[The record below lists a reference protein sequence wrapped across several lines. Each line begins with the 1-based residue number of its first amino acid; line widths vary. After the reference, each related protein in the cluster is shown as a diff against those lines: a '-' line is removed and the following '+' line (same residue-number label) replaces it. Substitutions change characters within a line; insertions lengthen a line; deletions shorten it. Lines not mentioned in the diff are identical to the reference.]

1 MNSAVIIFQQ
11 MIVLFGMMLVG
22 FFCYKKDW
30 IDDHSYEK
38 LSKIVVNI
46 LNPLLVIDGVLGKST
61 EGSTHKLL
69 INLGIVILY
78 FVFLIIISIPVVK
91 LIHPEREN
99 VGVYRLMMIFSNVG
113 FMGIPVISALYG
125 SDVIIYIVFYML
137 GYNFLLYTY
146 GIILA
151 RSSARDTEESIM
163 EAEIVVESGHTM
175 KLEKRARTVRTAAK
189 SNLKDNLRA
198 IINPG
203 TIAGLIAI
211 VLFVCR
217 IQVAA
222 PVASFIKYLSQCVVP
237 LSMILIG
244 ASMAQQELKAIFKDV
259 RMYWFLLIRLILIP
273 VLVALCVRNLPVDSQ
288 ILGVF
293 ILMLAMPVGSIV
305 VLVAMEEGA
314 DSACCTRGSVVSTL
328 LSIITIPI
336 IALLLP

>member
-1 MNSAVIIFQQ
+1 MGSAIVIFQQ
-11 MIVLFGMMLVG
+11 MMVLFGMMLVG
-22 FFCYKKDW
+22 FFCYKWDW
-30 IDDHSYEK
+30 IDDHSYGK

-46 LNPLLVIDGVLGKST
+46 LNPLLVIDGVLGKSRD
-61 EGSTHKLL
+61 GSFHNLL
-69 INLGIVILY
+69 TNLVMVILY

-91 LIHPEREN
+91 TIRPEKEN

-151 RSSARDTEESIM
+151 RSSAKPAY
-163 EAEIVVESGHTM
+163 AENHNSKGSFKE
-175 KLEKRARTVRTAAK
+175 
-189 SNLKDNLRA
+189 NLKA

-203 TIAGLIAI
+203 TIAGIIAI
-211 VLFVCR
+211 ILFVCK

-222 PVASFIKYLSQCVVP
+222 PMTSFIQYLSQCVVP
-237 LSMILIG
+237 FSMILIG
-244 ASMAQQELKAIFKDV
+244 ASMAQQELKTIFKDV

-273 VLVALCVRNLPVDSQ
+273 VIMALCVRNLPLDPQ

-305 VLVAMEEGA
+305 VLVAMEQGA
-314 DSACCTRGSVVSTL
+314 DSACCTRGSVISTL
-328 LSIITIPI
+328 LSIITIPV

>member
-1 MNSAVIIFQQ
+1 MGSAIVIFQQ
-11 MIVLFGMMLVG
+11 MMVLFGMMLVG
-22 FFCYKKDW
+22 FFCYKWDW
-30 IDDHSYEK
+30 IDDHSYGK

-46 LNPLLVIDGVLGKST
+46 LNPLLVIDGVLGKSRD
-61 EGSTHKLL
+61 GSFHNLL
-69 INLGIVILY
+69 TNLVMVILY

-91 LIHPEREN
+91 IIRPEKEN

-151 RSSARDTEESIM
+151 RSSAKPAY
-163 EAEIVVESGHTM
+163 AENHNSNGSFKE
-175 KLEKRARTVRTAAK
+175 
-189 SNLKDNLRA
+189 NLKS

-203 TIAGLIAI
+203 TIAGIIAI
-211 VLFVCR
+211 ILFVCK

-222 PVASFIKYLSQCVVP
+222 PMTSFIKYLSQCVVP
-237 LSMILIG
+237 FSMILIG
-244 ASMAQQELKAIFKDV
+244 ASMAQQELKIIFKDV

-273 VLVALCVRNLPVDSQ
+273 VIMALCVRNLPIDSQ

-305 VLVAMEEGA
+305 VLVAMEQGA
-314 DSACCTRGSVVSTL
+314 DSACCTRGSVISTL
-328 LSIITIPI
+328 LSIITIPV

>member
-1 MNSAVIIFQQ
+1 MGSAIVIFQQ
-11 MIVLFGMMLVG
+11 MMVLFGMMLVG
-22 FFCYKKDW
+22 FFCYKWDW
-30 IDDHSYEK
+30 IDDHSYGK

-46 LNPLLVIDGVLGKST
+46 LNPLLVIDGVLGKSRD
-61 EGSTHKLL
+61 GSFHNLL
-69 INLGIVILY
+69 TNLVMVILY

-91 LIHPEREN
+91 IIRPEKEN
-99 VGVYRLMMIFSNVG
+99 IGVYRLMMIFSNVG

-151 RSSARDTEESIM
+151 RSSAKPAY
-163 EAEIVVESGHTM
+163 AENHNSNGSFKE
-175 KLEKRARTVRTAAK
+175 
-189 SNLKDNLRA
+189 NLKA

-203 TIAGLIAI
+203 TIAGIIAI
-211 VLFVCR
+211 ILFVCK

-222 PVASFIKYLSQCVVP
+222 PMTSFIKYLSQCVVP
-237 LSMILIG
+237 FSMILIG
-244 ASMAQQELKAIFKDV
+244 ASMAQQELKTIFKDV

-273 VLVALCVRNLPVDSQ
+273 VIMALCVRNLPIDSQ

-305 VLVAMEEGA
+305 VLVAMEQGA
-314 DSACCTRGSVVSTL
+314 DSACCTRGSVISTL
-328 LSIITIPI
+328 LSIITIPV

>member
-1 MNSAVIIFQQ
+1 MGSAIVIFQQ
-11 MIVLFGMMLVG
+11 MMVLFGMMLVG
-22 FFCYKKDW
+22 FFCYKWDW
-30 IDDHSYEK
+30 IDDHSYGK

-46 LNPLLVIDGVLGKST
+46 LNPLLVIDGVLGKSRD
-61 EGSTHKLL
+61 GSFHNLL
-69 INLGIVILY
+69 TNLVMVILY

-91 LIHPEREN
+91 IIRPEKEN

-151 RSSARDTEESIM
+151 RSSAKPAY
-163 EAEIVVESGHTM
+163 AENHNSNGSFKE
-175 KLEKRARTVRTAAK
+175 
-189 SNLKDNLRA
+189 NLKA

-203 TIAGLIAI
+203 TIAGIIAI
-211 VLFVCR
+211 ILFVCK

-222 PVASFIKYLSQCVVP
+222 PMTSFIKYLSQCVVP
-237 LSMILIG
+237 FSMILIG
-244 ASMAQQELKAIFKDV
+244 ASMAQQELKTIFKDV

-273 VLVALCVRNLPVDSQ
+273 VIMALCVRNLPIDSQ

-305 VLVAMEEGA
+305 VLVAMEQGA
-314 DSACCTRGSVVSTL
+314 DSACCTRGSVISTL
-328 LSIITIPI
+328 LSIITIPV

>member
-1 MNSAVIIFQQ
+1 MSSAFIIFQQ
-11 MIVLFGMMLVG
+11 MLVLFGVMLVG
-22 FFCYKKDW
+22 YFCYKIDW
-30 IDDHSYEK
+30 IDDHTYGK

-46 LNPLLVIDGVLGKST
+46 LNPLLVIDGVLGKNT
-61 EGSTHKLL
+61 GEDLNK
-69 INLGIVILY
+69 LGINFGMMIIY
-78 FVFLIIISIPVVK
+78 FIFLIIISIPVVK
-91 LIHPEREN
+91 LLRPEKKN
-99 VGVYRLMMIFSNVG
+99 VGLYRLMMIFSNVG

-125 SDVIIYIVFYML
+125 SGVIIYIVFYML

-151 RSSARDTEESIM
+151 RRSAQRNSQRN
-163 EAEIVVESGHTM
+163 
-175 KLEKRARTVRTAAK
+175 EKENGEKSTVSFKENIK
-189 SNLKDNLRA
+189 S

-203 TIAGLIAI
+203 VIAGIFAI
-211 VLFVCR
+211 FLFVMN

-244 ASMAQQELKAIFKDV
+244 ASMAQHELKSIFNEMK
-259 RMYWFLLIRLILIP
+259 MYWFLLIRLVIIP
-273 VLVALCVRNLPVDSQ
+273 IAVALLVRQLPIDPE

-305 VLVAMEEGA
+305 VLVAMEQGA
-314 DSACCTRGSVVSTL
+314 DSTCCTKGSVVSTL

-336 IALLLP
+336 VAMLLP

>member
-1 MNSAVIIFQQ
+1 MGSAIVIFQQ
-11 MIVLFGMMLVG
+11 MMVLFGMMLVG
-22 FFCYKKDW
+22 FFCYKWDW
-30 IDDHSYEK
+30 IDDHSYGK

-46 LNPLLVIDGVLGKST
+46 LNPLLVIDGVLGKSRD
-61 EGSTHKLL
+61 GSFHNLL
-69 INLGIVILY
+69 TNLVMVILY

-91 LIHPEREN
+91 IIRPEKEN

-151 RSSARDTEESIM
+151 RSSAKPAY
-163 EAEIVVESGHTM
+163 AENHNSNGSFKE
-175 KLEKRARTVRTAAK
+175 
-189 SNLKDNLRA
+189 NLKA

-203 TIAGLIAI
+203 TIAGIIAI
-211 VLFVCR
+211 ILFVCK

-222 PVASFIKYLSQCVVP
+222 PMTSFIKYLSQCVVP
-237 LSMILIG
+237 FSMILIG
-244 ASMAQQELKAIFKDV
+244 ASMAQQELKTIFKDV

-273 VLVALCVRNLPVDSQ
+273 VIMALCVRNLSIDSQ

-305 VLVAMEEGA
+305 VLVAMEQGA
-314 DSACCTRGSVVSTL
+314 DSACCTRGSVISTL

>member
-1 MNSAVIIFQQ
+1 M
-11 MIVLFGMMLVG
+11 MVLFGMMLVG
-22 FFCYKKDW
+22 FFCYKWDW
-30 IDDHSYEK
+30 IDDHSYGK

-46 LNPLLVIDGVLGKST
+46 LNPLLVIDGVLGKSRD
-61 EGSTHKLL
+61 GSFHNLL
-69 INLGIVILY
+69 TNLVMVILY

-91 LIHPEREN
+91 IIRPEKEN
-99 VGVYRLMMIFSNVG
+99 IGVYRLMMIFSNVG

-151 RSSARDTEESIM
+151 RSSAKPAY
-163 EAEIVVESGHTM
+163 AENHNSNGSFKE
-175 KLEKRARTVRTAAK
+175 
-189 SNLKDNLRA
+189 NLKA

-203 TIAGLIAI
+203 TIAGIIAI
-211 VLFVCR
+211 ILFVCK

-222 PVASFIKYLSQCVVP
+222 PMTSFIKYLSQCVVP
-237 LSMILIG
+237 FSMILIG
-244 ASMAQQELKAIFKDV
+244 ASMAQQELKTIFKDV

-273 VLVALCVRNLPVDSQ
+273 VIMALCVRNLPIDSQ

-305 VLVAMEEGA
+305 VLVAMEQGA
-314 DSACCTRGSVVSTL
+314 DSACCTRGSVISTL
-328 LSIITIPI
+328 LSIITIPV

>member
-1 MNSAVIIFQQ
+1 MGSAIVIFQQ
-11 MIVLFGMMLVG
+11 MMVLFGMMLVG
-22 FFCYKKDW
+22 FFCYKWDW
-30 IDDHSYEK
+30 IDDHSYGK

-46 LNPLLVIDGVLGKST
+46 LNPLLVIDGVLGKSRDD
-61 EGSTHKLL
+61 SFYNLL
-69 INLGIVILY
+69 TNLVMVILY

-91 LIHPEREN
+91 IIRPEKEN
-99 VGVYRLMMIFSNVG
+99 IGVYRLMMIFSNVG

-151 RSSARDTEESIM
+151 RSSAKPAY
-163 EAEIVVESGHTM
+163 AENHNSNGSFKE
-175 KLEKRARTVRTAAK
+175 
-189 SNLKDNLRA
+189 NLKA

-203 TIAGLIAI
+203 TIAGIIAI
-211 VLFVCR
+211 ILFVCK

-222 PVASFIKYLSQCVVP
+222 PMTSFIKYLSQCVVP
-237 LSMILIG
+237 FSMILIG
-244 ASMAQQELKAIFKDV
+244 ASMAQQELKTIFKDV

-273 VLVALCVRNLPVDSQ
+273 VIMALCVRNLPIDSQ

-305 VLVAMEEGA
+305 VLVAMEQGA
-314 DSACCTRGSVVSTL
+314 DSACCTRGSVISTL
-328 LSIITIPI
+328 LSIITIPV

>member
-1 MNSAVIIFQQ
+1 MGSAIVIFQQ
-11 MIVLFGMMLVG
+11 MMVLFGMMLVG
-22 FFCYKKDW
+22 FFCYKWDW
-30 IDDHSYEK
+30 IDDHSYGK

-46 LNPLLVIDGVLGKST
+46 LNPLLVIDGVLGKSRD
-61 EGSTHKLL
+61 GSFHNLL
-69 INLGIVILY
+69 TNLVMVILY

-91 LIHPEREN
+91 IIRPEKEN
-99 VGVYRLMMIFSNVG
+99 IGVYRLMMIFSNVG

-151 RSSARDTEESIM
+151 RSSAKPAY
-163 EAEIVVESGHTM
+163 AENHNSNGSFKE
-175 KLEKRARTVRTAAK
+175 
-189 SNLKDNLRA
+189 NLKA

-203 TIAGLIAI
+203 TIAGIIAI
-211 VLFVCR
+211 ILFVCK

-222 PVASFIKYLSQCVVP
+222 PMTSFIKYLSQCVVP
-237 LSMILIG
+237 FSMILIG
-244 ASMAQQELKAIFKDV
+244 ASMAQQELKTIFKDV

-273 VLVALCVRNLPVDSQ
+273 VIMVLCVRNLPIDSQ

-305 VLVAMEEGA
+305 VLVAMEQGA
-314 DSACCTRGSVVSTL
+314 DSACCTRGSVISTL

>member
-1 MNSAVIIFQQ
+1 MGSAIVIFQQ
-11 MIVLFGMMLVG
+11 MMVLFGMMLVG
-22 FFCYKKDW
+22 FFCYKWDW
-30 IDDHSYEK
+30 IDDHSYGK

-46 LNPLLVIDGVLGKST
+46 LNPLLVIDGVLGKSRD
-61 EGSTHKLL
+61 GSFHNLL
-69 INLGIVILY
+69 TNLVMVILY
-78 FVFLIIISIPVVK
+78 FGFLIIISIPVVK
-91 LIHPEREN
+91 IIRPEKEN

-151 RSSARDTEESIM
+151 RSSAKPAY
-163 EAEIVVESGHTM
+163 AENHNSNGSFKE
-175 KLEKRARTVRTAAK
+175 
-189 SNLKDNLRA
+189 NLKA

-203 TIAGLIAI
+203 TIAGIIAI
-211 VLFVCR
+211 ILFVCK

-222 PVASFIKYLSQCVVP
+222 PMTSFIKYLSQCVVP
-237 LSMILIG
+237 FSMILIG
-244 ASMAQQELKAIFKDV
+244 ASMAQQELKTIFKDV

-273 VLVALCVRNLPVDSQ
+273 VIMALCVRNLPLDAQ

-305 VLVAMEEGA
+305 VLVAMEQGA
-314 DSACCTRGSVVSTL
+314 DSACCTRGSVISTL
-328 LSIITIPI
+328 LSIITIPV

>member
-1 MNSAVIIFQQ
+1 MGSAIVIFQQ
-11 MIVLFGMMLVG
+11 MMVLFGMMLVG
-22 FFCYKKDW
+22 FFCYKWDW
-30 IDDHSYEK
+30 IDDHSYGK

-46 LNPLLVIDGVLGKST
+46 LNPLLVIDGVLGKSRD
-61 EGSTHKLL
+61 GSFHNLL
-69 INLGIVILY
+69 TNLVMVILY

-91 LIHPEREN
+91 IIRPEKEN
-99 VGVYRLMMIFSNVG
+99 IGVYRLMMIFSNVG

-151 RSSARDTEESIM
+151 RSSAKPAY
-163 EAEIVVESGHTM
+163 AENHNSNGSFKE
-175 KLEKRARTVRTAAK
+175 
-189 SNLKDNLRA
+189 NLKA

-203 TIAGLIAI
+203 TIAGIIAI
-211 VLFVCR
+211 ILFVCK

-222 PVASFIKYLSQCVVP
+222 PMTSFIKYLSQCVVP
-237 LSMILIG
+237 FSMILIG
-244 ASMAQQELKAIFKDV
+244 ASMAQQELKIIFKDV
-259 RMYWFLLIRLILIP
+259 RMYWFLLIRLTLIP
-273 VLVALCVRNLPVDSQ
+273 VIMALCVRNLPIDSQ

-305 VLVAMEEGA
+305 VLVAMEQGA
-314 DSACCTRGSVVSTL
+314 DSACCTRGSVISTL
-328 LSIITIPI
+328 LSIITIPV

>member
-1 MNSAVIIFQQ
+1 MGSAIVIFQQ
-11 MIVLFGMMLVG
+11 MMVLFGMMLVG
-22 FFCYKKDW
+22 FFCYKWDW
-30 IDDHSYEK
+30 IDDHSYGK

-46 LNPLLVIDGVLGKST
+46 LNPLLVIDGVLGKSRD
-61 EGSTHKLL
+61 GSFHNLL
-69 INLGIVILY
+69 TNLVMVILY
-78 FVFLIIISIPVVK
+78 FIFLIIISIPVVK
-91 LIHPEREN
+91 IIRPEKEN
-99 VGVYRLMMIFSNVG
+99 IGVYRLMMIFSNVG

-151 RSSARDTEESIM
+151 RSSAKPAY
-163 EAEIVVESGHTM
+163 AENHNSNGSFKE
-175 KLEKRARTVRTAAK
+175 
-189 SNLKDNLRA
+189 NLKA

-203 TIAGLIAI
+203 TIAGIIAI
-211 VLFVCR
+211 ILFVCK

-222 PVASFIKYLSQCVVP
+222 PMTSFIKYLSQCVVP
-237 LSMILIG
+237 FSMILIG
-244 ASMAQQELKAIFKDV
+244 ASMAQQELKTIFKDV

-273 VLVALCVRNLPVDSQ
+273 VIMALCVRNLPIDSQ

-305 VLVAMEEGA
+305 VLVAMEQGA
-314 DSACCTRGSVVSTL
+314 DSACCTRGSVISTL
-328 LSIITIPI
+328 LSIITIPV

>member
-1 MNSAVIIFQQ
+1 MGSAIVIFQQ
-11 MIVLFGMMLVG
+11 MMVLFGMMLVG
-22 FFCYKKDW
+22 FFCYKWDW
-30 IDDHSYEK
+30 IDDHSYGK

-46 LNPLLVIDGVLGKST
+46 LNPLLVIDGVLGKSRD
-61 EGSTHKLL
+61 GSIHNLL
-69 INLGIVILY
+69 TNLVMVILY

-91 LIHPEREN
+91 IIRPEKEN

-151 RSSARDTEESIM
+151 RSSAKPTY
-163 EAEIVVESGHTM
+163 AENHNSNGSFKE
-175 KLEKRARTVRTAAK
+175 
-189 SNLKDNLRA
+189 NLKA

-203 TIAGLIAI
+203 TIVGIIAI
-211 VLFVCR
+211 ILFVCK

-222 PVASFIKYLSQCVVP
+222 PMTSFIQYLSQCVVP
-237 LSMILIG
+237 FSMILIG
-244 ASMAQQELKAIFKDV
+244 ASMAQQELKTIFKDV

-273 VLVALCVRNLPVDSQ
+273 VIMALCVRNLPLDPQ

-305 VLVAMEEGA
+305 VLVAMEQGA
-314 DSACCTRGSVVSTL
+314 DSACCTRGSVISTL
-328 LSIITIPI
+328 LSIITIPV